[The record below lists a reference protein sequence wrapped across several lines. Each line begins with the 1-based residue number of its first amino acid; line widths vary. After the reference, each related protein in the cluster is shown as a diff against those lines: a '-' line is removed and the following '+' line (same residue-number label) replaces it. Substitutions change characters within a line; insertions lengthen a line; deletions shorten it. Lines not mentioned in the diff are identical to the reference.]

1 MHFSK
6 YIKVY
11 NAQCKF
17 RNFPKKSKGF
27 FFNPIDNKLCSEI
40 QKNEHTLKFEEKT
53 FSNYDI
59 VTLSFQDYDKVKTKT
74 KNINTNAKLQLGTV

>member
-1 MHFSK
+1 MNVLCTISSVNCIKSMHFSK

-11 NAQCKF
+11 NAQSKF
-17 RNFPKKSKGF
+17 KNFHKKSKGF

-53 FSNYDI
+53 FSNHDI
-59 VTLSFQDYDKVKTKT
+59 VTLLSHVYDKEK
-74 KNINTNAKLQLGTV
+74 KN